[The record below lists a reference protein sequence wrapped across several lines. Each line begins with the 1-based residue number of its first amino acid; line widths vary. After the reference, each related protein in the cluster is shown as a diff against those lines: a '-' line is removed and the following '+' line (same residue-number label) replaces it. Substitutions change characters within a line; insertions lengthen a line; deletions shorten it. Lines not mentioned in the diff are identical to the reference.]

1 MNKLPTAKRAQ
12 IIRMLVEGISLRA
25 ISRVE
30 DVSINTVSKLLV
42 EAGEACIDFHNN
54 SVRNVNSKRV
64 QVDEIWQF
72 CYAKGKNVSE
82 AKAAP
87 EGAGDTWTWT
97 ALDSDSKLIVSWLLG
112 ERDQR
117 SAYHFIADLAERLA
131 GRVQLTS
138 DGLRLYRS
146 AVEAVFGSGV
156 DYAQVV
162 KIFGAPTEGEKRY
175 SPVTCQGAVRSQ
187 VQGRPDPDHIS
198 TSYVER
204 HNLTMRMSMRRFTR
218 LTNAF
223 SKKLRNHALALAL
236 YFVHYN
242 FCRRHKTIRV
252 TPAMEAGLDNMP
264 RDAEWIV
271 GLVDAAA
278 PKPAKPG
285 PKPGSKRRAMANQ
298 TETLPESQDALDFTL
313 YEAGTLLETKTMR
326 LEGGLFF
333 SEIFDSVGQHFI
345 GSVRVVSQKPFFITV
360 LRQELIPG
368 PQLRFQLTSVPAT
381 PVP

>member
-1 MNKLPTAKRAQ
+1 MWYSLIMNRLTTEKRSK
-12 IIRMLVEGISLRA
+12 IIRLLVEGTSLRA
-25 ISRVE
+25 ISRIE

-42 EAGEACIDFHNN
+42 EAGEACVDFHNN
-54 SVRNVNSKRV
+54 NVRNVKAKRV

-72 CYAKGKNVSE
+72 CYAKEKNVSST
-82 AKAAP
+82 KAAP

-97 ALDSDSKLIVSWLLG
+97 AIDADSKLIVSWLLG

-146 AVEAVFGSGV
+146 AVEAVFGSDV
-156 DYAQVV
+156 DYAQLV

-175 SPVTCQGAVRSQ
+175 SPATCQGAVRSQ

-242 FCRRHKTIRV
+242 FCRIHKTLRM
-252 TPAMEAGLDNMP
+252 TPAMAAGLTTQLH
-264 RDAEWIV
+264 DAEWIV
-271 GLVDAAA
+271 RLVDARA

-285 PKPGSKRRAMANQ
+285 PKGPRKQ
-298 TETLPESQDALDFTL
+298 ESN
-313 YEAGTLLETKTMR
+313 
-326 LEGGLFF
+326 
-333 SEIFDSVGQHFI
+333 
-345 GSVRVVSQKPFFITV
+345 
-360 LRQELIPG
+360 
-368 PQLRFQLTSVPAT
+368 
-381 PVP
+381 

>member
-1 MNKLPTAKRAQ
+1 MGVHFWKSLDSYACLVYHIDMNKLSTERRAK
-12 IIRMLVEGISLRA
+12 IIRMLVEGASLRS
-25 ISRVE
+25 ISRIE
-30 DVSINTVSKLLV
+30 DVSINTVSKLLID
-42 EAGEACIDFHNN
+42 AGEACVDFHNN
-54 SVRNVNSKRV
+54 HVRSVKSKRV

-72 CYAKGKNVSE
+72 CYVKEKNVSG

-97 ALDSDSKLIVSWLLG
+97 AIDADSKLIVSWLLG

-117 SAYHFIADLAERLA
+117 SAYHFIADLAERFA

-146 AVEAVFGSGV
+146 AVEAVFGSDV
-156 DYAQVV
+156 DYAQLV

-175 SPVTCQGAVRSQ
+175 SPATCQGAVRSQ

-242 FCRRHKTIRV
+242 FCR
-252 TPAMEAGLDNMP
+252 D
-264 RDAEWIV
+264 
-271 GLVDAAA
+271 
-278 PKPAKPG
+278 
-285 PKPGSKRRAMANQ
+285 
-298 TETLPESQDALDFTL
+298 SQDASHDTG
-313 YEAGTLLETKTMR
+313 YGRWPHDPTARCGMDRWIGGRTSTKARKAGAKARIKTEAR
-326 LEGGLFF
+326 
-333 SEIFDSVGQHFI
+333 
-345 GSVRVVSQKPFFITV
+345 
-360 LRQELIPG
+360 
-368 PQLRFQLTSVPAT
+368 
-381 PVP
+381 